1 MVEDG
6 TEAPLAERRCSLA
19 EFVTD
24 HLDTN
29 MFYKTM
35 RELTQGRNL
44 SNVKNVIKD
53 LHEIII

>member
-1 MVEDG
+1 M
-6 TEAPLAERRCSLA
+6 EAPLAERRCSLA

-35 RELTQGRNL
+35 KEHIQERNHL
-44 SNVKNVIKD
+44 NAKNVIKD
-53 LHEIII
+53 LPEIIT